1 MGLMMLPRVMTP
13 GLGTAN
19 LTMLE
24 LSSNPQC
31 LISSVQLSGGFQD
44 VPHLPNDRCVL
55 FSALVGQMT
64 LEPES
69 KGNRQAV

>member
-1 MGLMMLPRVMTP
+1 MLPRVMTP

-24 LSSNPQC
+24 LSSSPQHP
-31 LISSVQLSGGFQD
+31 ISSVQLSGAFQD
-44 VPHLPNDRCVL
+44 VLHLPNDRCGL

-64 LEPES
+64 LEL
-69 KGNRQAV
+69 